1 MILTVTPHSALDKV
15 LFIDKFTPGSV
26 HRTDNVV
33 YSVGGKGLDSSVTLR
48 CLGVDTVGLVFV
60 AADTGKKLIELV
72 EGFGIIPEPVWVD
85 GETRVAHVIS
95 ETQVGRHSHVI
106 SGKLLINQEQ
116 LNEFYS
122 RFSILARPATYVICA
137 GSGPPVITPAVYREI
152 TEIAHQNKIPVL
164 IDSSGKMITEALPA
178 NPDII
183 KMNWD
188 EFEVTFNRKA
198 LTLDDLKVQALE
210 VYKNLQI
217 KSLVLTC
224 GADGIISYSPEGAFH
239 TIVPKLKAVNAAGA
253 GDAVSSA
260 LAWRFSESDNWHDA
274 LKWAGATSAAVV
286 LTSGTAEC
294 RLEDVHRLLPQIQIE
309 KITFS

>member
-26 HRTDNVV
+26 HRTDDVV

-48 CLGVDTVGLVFV
+48 CLGVDTVGLAFV
-60 AADTGKKLIELV
+60 AAETGKKLIELV

-122 RFSILARPATYVICA
+122 RFSILVRQATYVICA
-137 GSGPPVITPAVYREI
+137 GSVPPVITP
-152 TEIAHQNKIPVL
+152 
-164 IDSSGKMITEALPA
+164 
-178 NPDII
+178 
-183 KMNWD
+183 
-188 EFEVTFNRKA
+188 TFNLNAR
-198 LTLDDLKVQALE
+198 TLDDLKVQAFE
-210 VYKNLQI
+210 VYKNLQL

-224 GADGIISYSPEGAFH
+224 GVDGIISYSPEGAFH

-260 LAWRFSESDNWHDA
+260 LAWRFSEGDRWQEA
-274 LKWAGATSAAVV
+274 LKWAGAVSAAVV
-286 LTSGTAEC
+286 LTQGTAEC
-294 RLEDVHRLLPQIQIE
+294 HMEDVEDLLKQVKVNP
-309 KITFS
+309 K

>member
-1 MILTVTPHSALDKV
+1 MILTVMPHSALDKV
-15 LFIDKFTPGSV
+15 LFIESFTPGSV
-26 HRTDNVV
+26 HRTDDIV
-33 YSVGGKGLDSSVTLR
+33 YSIGGKGLDSSVTLR

-122 RFSILARPATYVICA
+122 RFSILVRQATYVICA
-137 GSGPPVITPAVYREI
+137 GSVPPVITTAVYREI
-152 TEIAHQNKIPVL
+152 TEIAHQHKTPVL
-164 IDSSGKMITEALPA
+164 IDSSGKIVIEAFSA

-188 EFEVTFNRKA
+188 EFEVTFNRRA
-198 LTLDDLKVQALE
+198 QTLDELEVQASE
-210 VYKNLQI
+210 VYKNLQL

-224 GADGIISYSPEGAFH
+224 GADGIISYSPEGAFR

-260 LAWRFSESDNWHDA
+260 LAWRFSEGDTWHDA
-274 LKWAGATSAAVV
+274 LKLAGAVSAAVV
-286 LTSGTAEC
+286 LTQGTAEC
-294 RLEDVHRLLPQIQIE
+294 RMEDVEELLKQVRVNPI
-309 KITFS
+309 

>member
-1 MILTVTPHSALDKV
+1 M
-15 LFIDKFTPGSV
+15 
-26 HRTDNVV
+26 
-33 YSVGGKGLDSSVTLR
+33 
-48 CLGVDTVGLVFV
+48 
-60 AADTGKKLIELV
+60 
-72 EGFGIIPEPVWVD
+72 
-85 GETRVAHVIS
+85 
-95 ETQVGRHSHVI
+95 
-106 SGKLLINQEQ
+106 
-116 LNEFYS
+116 
-122 RFSILARPATYVICA
+122 ICA
-137 GSGPPVITPAVYREI
+137 GSVPPVITPAVYREI
-152 TEIAHQNKIPVL
+152 TEIAHQNKTPVL

-198 LTLDDLKVQALE
+198 LTLDELKVQALE

-224 GADGIISYSPEGAFH
+224 GADGILSCSPEGAFH

-294 RLEDVHRLLPQIQIE
+294 RLEDVHRLLPQIQRE